1 MIKYAVYTK
10 DRWRGELF
18 DDLTKATEYAGE
30 IAVELGLD
38 ASDID
43 ITDSLQNKRRW
54 LSLDRSKKLL
64 ERPTLH
70 LSARS
75 QADLDRYFQ
84 AKGFGEDEDRIW
96 IEPGGDV
103 KFFEA
108 ATGCSRKLGTVD
120 ALLRLVLANFRPADD
135 LETSRPCAGS
145 DRPFDW
151 HPI

>member
-10 DRWRGELF
+10 DRWRGDLF
-18 DDLTKATEYAGE
+18 DDLAKAIEYAGE
-30 IAVELGLD
+30 IAVDLGFE
-38 ASDID
+38 AADID

-54 LSLDRSKKLL
+54 LSLDRGKKLL
-64 ERPTLH
+64 VRPTLH

-75 QADLDRYFQ
+75 QAYLDGYFQ
-84 AKGFGEDEDRIW
+84 ANGLGEDEDRIW

-103 KFFEA
+103 NFFEA

-120 ALLRLVLANFRPADD
+120 ALLRLVLANHRPTEDVES
-135 LETSRPCAGS
+135 LRPGAGS

>member
-43 ITDSLQNKRRW
+43 IMDSLQNRRRW

-75 QADLDRYFQ
+75 QAYLDRYFQ
-84 AKGFGEDEDRIW
+84 ANGLGEDEDRIW

-103 KFFEA
+103 NFFEA
-108 ATGCSRKLGTVD
+108 ATGCSRKLGKVD
-120 ALLRLVLANFRPADD
+120 ALLRLVLANRKPTDVEPD
-135 LETSRPCAGS
+135 AGT

-151 HPI
+151 HPL